1 MAPFSFIVL
10 LFNKYYCLINRTV
23 LIFFVYFCKKVCI
36 ALQYLYLYSNFF
48 IFIVF
53 HMRFFS
59 WFSRITLLL
68 LLFVGVT
75 SASTGDLW
83 SWMDNLNSAPFG
95 YTLSQ
100 QVTVTQV
107 TPTSVTISS
116 PALQDDLGN
125 KITKYTVMYSENPL
139 SKILETPALLD
150 QSLEKTFDF
159 PVVN

>member
-1 MAPFSFIVL
+1 
-10 LFNKYYCLINRTV
+10 
-23 LIFFVYFCKKVCI
+23 
-36 ALQYLYLYSNFF
+36 
-48 IFIVF
+48 
-53 HMRFFS
+53 MRFFS